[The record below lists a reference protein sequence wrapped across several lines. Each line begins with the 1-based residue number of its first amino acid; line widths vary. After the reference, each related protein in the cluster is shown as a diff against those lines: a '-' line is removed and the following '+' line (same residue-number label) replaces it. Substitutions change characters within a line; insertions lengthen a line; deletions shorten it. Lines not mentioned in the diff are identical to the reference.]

1 MTGAYGQRLEGHWS
15 DPYDG
20 LDHPD
25 RPDPHD
31 MVDDYDE
38 GPPPW
43 DRFDPELD
51 ADLGPYKPPRRF
63 AR

>member
-1 MTGAYGQRLEGHWS
+1 MTGDHGRRLGKGHWS

-31 MVDDYDE
+31 VVDDYDPDE
-38 GPPPW
+38 DGPQ
-43 DRFDPELD
+43 FDPELD
-51 ADLGPYKPPRRF
+51 ADLGPYKPPRKF